1 MLSALFA
8 GSQYPT
14 YLVFVA
20 VFVAGLLTAVLM
32 PAFIRVMRKDGIG
45 QQVRADGPQTHLV
58 KQGTPTMGGVI
69 MLVGLLLTTV
79 LLARWTP
86 DLILCICATVGT
98 GLLGLL
104 DDVESV
110 SHGRSLGLTPSQ
122 KMAGLIVISVAFC
135 LLAVNWVGIAPT
147 ITFPGGLTVDLGVLA
162 MQIGP
167 VSVPWLYVFFVFLM
181 LAGLSNAVNLTDG
194 LDGLAGGTVM
204 VVMLAMAMVAFSYD
218 EINLAVF
225 AGAAAGAC
233 VGFLWHNCYPASIFM
248 GDTGSLALGAAFA
261 ALAILTKT
269 EVTSLVM
276 GGLFICEALSVM
288 MQVISFKTTGKRIF
302 LMAPLHHHFEKKG
315 WSETKVVIRFLDR
328 ERHVRCRGLCA
339 VLPASIARCARIGRW
354 YVGAAVPWA
363 ASAVLQ
369 GGNGHV

>member
-1 MLSALFA
+1 MLTDILI
-8 GSQYPT
+8 GSSYPT
-14 YLVFVA
+14 YQVFVA
-20 VFVAGLLTAVLM
+20 LFTAALLSAFLM
-32 PAFIRVMRKDGIG
+32 PFFINFMRKDGIG

-69 MLVGLLLTTV
+69 ILLSMVLTCIMF
-79 LLARWTP
+79 AHWTN
-86 DLILCICATVGT
+86 DLILCMLVTLTT

-104 DDVESV
+104 DDIESV

-122 KMAGLIVISVAFC
+122 KMVGLIAISVLFC
-135 LLAVNWVGIAPT
+135 LAAVNWIGISPA
-147 ITFPGGLTVDLGVLA
+147 IAFPGGFSIDLGIFTTT
-162 MQIGP
+162 IGP
-167 VSVPWLYVFFVFLM
+167 VQIPWLYLIFVFLL

-204 VVMLAMAMVAFSYD
+204 VVMLVMSMVAFNYD

-225 AGAAAGAC
+225 AAACGGAC

-248 GDTGSLALGAAFA
+248 GDTGSLALGAGFA
-261 ALAILTKT
+261 ALAVLTKT

-288 MQVISFKTTGKRIF
+288 LQVISFKKTGKRVF

-315 WSETKVVIRFLDR
+315 WSETKVVIRFWI
-328 ERHVRCRGLCA
+328 VSA
-339 VLPASIARCARIGRW
+339 AFAAIGFAL
-354 YVGAAVPWA
+354 YFQLG
-363 ASAVLQ
+363 
-369 GGNGHV
+369 